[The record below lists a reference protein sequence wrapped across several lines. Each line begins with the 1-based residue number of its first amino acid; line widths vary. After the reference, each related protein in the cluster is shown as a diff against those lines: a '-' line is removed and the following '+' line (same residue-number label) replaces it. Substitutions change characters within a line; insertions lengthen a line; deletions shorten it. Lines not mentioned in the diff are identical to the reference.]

1 MNFSNVVVNWS
12 IDITD
17 IITTVIS
24 VVISVFIVVFGWH
37 KEKKKDR
44 EQASIEQQ
52 LNRENEIA
60 QELRLHRLK
69 LLQDLDELEI
79 RVEFGDNIF
88 IRGDIERE
96 IKLNSY
102 LQLFAKVKLGFLSFG
117 NQEEIDSLYEAL
129 DLQSDQKEFK
139 KALLKSI
146 RLLRNN
152 IRLELN
158 LNN

>member
-1 MNFSNVVVNWS
+1 
-12 IDITD
+12 
-17 IITTVIS
+17 
-24 VVISVFIVVFGWH
+24 VVFGWH